1 MRASYLRF
9 LFAASICGPILA
21 ACMSKQPPASQD
33 SAAAKAGADTTKAGG
48 MAGMAGM
55 QGMMSPAMADSM
67 QAEMKH
73 MAAMTPDQMTAML
86 PMHRQMVGNMLSQM
100 SSDMRSMN
108 MPADAAWTALT
119 DSVRQDLI
127 RLPEM
132 SKTELKQAITAHH
145 ARVTRLMQ
153 MHKDMMAK
161 MGKETR

>member
-1 MRASYLRF
+1 MRASHLRI
-9 LFAASICGPILA
+9 LFIASIAGPILA
-21 ACMSKQPPASQD
+21 ACTSKQASPSQD
-33 SAAAKAGADTTKAGG
+33 SSGAKVADTSKAGG
-48 MAGMAGM
+48 MAGTAGM

-67 QAEMKH
+67 QAEMRA
-73 MAAMTPDQMTAML
+73 MAAMTPDQMAAML
-86 PMHRQMVGNMLSQM
+86 PIHRQMVGNMLAQM

-127 RLPEM
+127 RLPDM
-132 SKTELKQAITAHH
+132 SKTELKQTLTAHL

-161 MGKETR
+161 MGK

>member
-1 MRASYLRF
+1 MRTSRF
-9 LFAASICGPILA
+9 TIPIVVSLAGLLVA
-21 ACMSKQPPASQD
+21 ACTSKQPPASQD
-33 SAAAKAGADTTKAGG
+33 TTAAKTAADTTKAGG

-55 QGMMSPAMADSM
+55 QGMMSPAMGDSM
-67 QAEMKH
+67 QAEMKK
-73 MAAMTPDQMTAML
+73 MAAMTPDQMAAML

-127 RLPEM
+127 RLPDM
-132 SKTELKQAITAHH
+132 SKAELKQAITAHH

-161 MGKETR
+161 MGK

>member
-1 MRASYLRF
+1 MSISRFTVPMVAS
-9 LFAASICGPILA
+9 FAGLLVA
-21 ACMSKQPPASQD
+21 ACTSKQTPASQD
-33 SAAAKAGADTTKAGG
+33 TAAAKTAADTTKTGG

-67 QAEMKH
+67 QAEMKT
-73 MAAMTPDQMTAML
+73 MAAMTADQMAAML

-100 SSDMRSMN
+100 SSDMRAMN

-127 RLPEM
+127 RLPDM
-132 SKTELKQAITAHH
+132 PKAELKQAIPAHH

-153 MHKDMMAK
+153 MHKDMMVK
-161 MGKETR
+161 TGK

>member
-1 MRASYLRF
+1 MRASRLTIPVV
-9 LFAASICGPILA
+9 ASLA
-21 ACMSKQPPASQD
+21 ALIVAACTSKQPPASQD
-33 SAAAKAGADTTKAGG
+33 STAAKAAVDTTKPGA

-55 QGMMSPAMADSM
+55 QGMMSAAMADSM
-67 QAEMKH
+67 QAEMKK
-73 MAAMTPDQMTAML
+73 MAAMTPDQMAAML
-86 PMHRQMVGNMLSQM
+86 PMHRQMVGNMLAQM

-127 RLPEM
+127 RLPDM
-132 SKTELKQAITAHH
+132 SKTELKQAIPAHH

-161 MGKETR
+161 MGK

>member
-1 MRASYLRF
+1 MRFTILLVAVSAE
-9 LFAASICGPILA
+9 LFVA
-21 ACMSKQPPASQD
+21 ACTSKQTPPSQD
-33 SAAAKAGADTTKAGG
+33 TTAAKATADTTKAGS

-55 QGMMSPAMADSM
+55 QGMMSTAMADSM
-67 QAEMKH
+67 QAEMKA

-108 MPADAAWTALT
+108 MPADAAWRALT
-119 DSVRQDLI
+119 DSVRQDVI

-132 SKTELKQAITAHH
+132 SKAELKQAMPAHH
-145 ARVTRLMQ
+145 ARITRLMQ

-161 MGKETR
+161 MGK

>member
-1 MRASYLRF
+1 MRASRF
-9 LFAASICGPILA
+9 TIPIVALLAGLLVA
-21 ACMSKQPPASQD
+21 ACTSKQPPASQD
-33 SAAAKAGADTTKAGG
+33 STAAKAAADTTKPGG

-67 QAEMKH
+67 QAEMKK
-73 MAAMTPDQMTAML
+73 MAAMTPDQMAAMV

-127 RLPEM
+127 RLPDM
-132 SKTELKQAITAHH
+132 SKAELKQVMPAHH
-145 ARVTRLMQ
+145 ARITRLMQ

-161 MGKETR
+161 MGK

>member
-1 MRASYLRF
+1 MRASRF
-9 LFAASICGPILA
+9 TLPIVASLA
-21 ACMSKQPPASQD
+21 AVIVAACTSKQPPASQD
-33 SAAAKAGADTTKAGG
+33 STAAKATADTAKPGA

-67 QAEMKH
+67 QAEMKK
-73 MAAMTPDQMTAML
+73 MAAMSPDQMAAML

-100 SSDMRSMN
+100 SSDMRAMN

-127 RLPEM
+127 RMPDM
-132 SKTELKQAITAHH
+132 SKTELKQTVTAHH

-161 MGKETR
+161 MGK

>member
-1 MRASYLRF
+1 M
-9 LFAASICGPILA
+9 
-21 ACMSKQPPASQD
+21 
-33 SAAAKAGADTTKAGG
+33 KAG
-48 MAGMAGM
+48 GMAGM

-132 SKTELKQAITAHH
+132 STTELKQAITAHH

-161 MGKETR
+161 MGKEPR

>member
-1 MRASYLRF
+1 MRTSRF
-9 LFAASICGPILA
+9 TILLAGSLSGLFVA
-21 ACMSKQPPASQD
+21 ACTSKQPPASQD
-33 SAAAKAGADTTKAGG
+33 STAAKAAADTTNGGG
-48 MAGMAGM
+48 MAGMARM

-67 QAEMKH
+67 QAEMRT
-73 MAAMTPDQMTAML
+73 MAAMSPDQMAAML

-127 RLPEM
+127 RLPDM
-132 SKTELKQAITAHH
+132 SKTELKQAMPAHR

-161 MGKETR
+161 TAK

>member
-1 MRASYLRF
+1 MRTSHFRILVATIASSAL
-9 LFAASICGPILA
+9 LA
-21 ACMSKQPPASQD
+21 CTSKETPASRE
-33 SAAAKAGADTTKAGG
+33 SAATDTTKHGATG
-48 MAGMAGM
+48 ML
-55 QGMMSPAMADSM
+55 GMMDPAITDSM
-67 QAEMKH
+67 QAEMKR
-73 MAAMTPDQMTAML
+73 MAAMNPDQMSAML

-132 SKTELKQAITAHH
+132 SKTELTQAIPAHQG
-145 ARVTRLMQ
+145 RVTRLMQ

-161 MGKETR
+161 M